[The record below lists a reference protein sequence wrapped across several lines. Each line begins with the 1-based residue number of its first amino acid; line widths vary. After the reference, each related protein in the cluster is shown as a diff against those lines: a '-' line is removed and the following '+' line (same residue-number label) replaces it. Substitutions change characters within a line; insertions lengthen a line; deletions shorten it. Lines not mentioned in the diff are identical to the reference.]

1 MDEYSNGYSESLSKG
16 LGRDKTL
23 SQKIM
28 DEMKINNMSFQEYGL
43 DQSKKIASSFSKN
56 EEKDMSRFIE
66 ASQQSLK
73 ELKLLEESTS
83 MDINKYVELYNSKL
97 KEEK

>member
-1 MDEYSNGYSESLSKG
+1 MNTRMDIQNLCLRG

-43 DQSKKIASSFSKN
+43 DQSKKIAGSFSNN

>member
-1 MDEYSNGYSESLSKG
+1 
-16 LGRDKTL
+16 
-23 SQKIM
+23 
-28 DEMKINNMSFQEYGL
+28 MST
-43 DQSKKIASSFSKN
+43 
-56 EEKDMSRFIE
+56 FIE